1 MAADLS
7 TTNLFL
13 GLIALSSLIE
23 MLAIGLLC
31 VGLFM
36 VATRVKHLIRTVETQ
51 HLPPAAD
58 RVRGILDDV
67 KDVTST
73 VRAQADRIDGL
84 ASWMFSAMRFWRGG
98 K

>member
-1 MAADLS
+1 MTADLS

-23 MLAIGLLC
+23 MLAIGLVC
-31 VGLFM
+31 AGLFL
-36 VATRVKHLIRTVETQ
+36 VATRLRHLIKTVETQ
-51 HLPPAAD
+51 HLPLAAD

-73 VRAQADRIDGL
+73 VRTHADRIDWL
-84 ASWMFSAMRFWRGG
+84 TSWIPGATQSWRGG

>member
-1 MAADLS
+1 MSADLS
-7 TTNLFL
+7 TTNTFL
-13 GLIALSSLIE
+13 GILALSSLVE
-23 MLAIGLLC
+23 MLAIALVC
-31 VGLFM
+31 AGLFM
-36 VATRVKHLIRTVETQ
+36 VATRLKHLIRTVETQ

-73 VRAQADRIDGL
+73 VRTQADRMDGL
-84 ASWMFSAMRFWRGG
+84 ASWIFSAMRSWRGG